1 MPPTSDG
8 ATPTAFQPRSST
20 IRSLALALTIAS
32 DLGST
37 QDLALVPVSEAI
49 FKSQDNR
56 ASFWEVLFAYAD
68 STTGK
73 ALNIIVPVN
82 RNQTAPKIAA

>member
-1 MPPTSDG
+1 MGGIVPIQTSHPRPL
-8 ATPTAFQPRSST
+8 ATRSPAPAS
-20 IRSLALALTIAS
+20 AIAS

>member
-1 MPPTSDG
+1 MFPTTSRSPQCPKRSVVG
-8 ATPTAFQPRSST
+8 GIVPIQTSHPRPLATRSPAPAS
-20 IRSLALALTIAS
+20 AIAS

-56 ASFWEVLFAYAD
+56 ASF
-68 STTGK
+68 GK
-73 ALNIIVPVN
+73 PCLLGKF
-82 RNQTAPKIAA
+82 RHR